1 MQTKDSNFLSGLKIL
16 IIDDKPEGLDVTKS
30 MLSFYQAEVIP
41 CLTAAKGLEQ
51 LQAHKP
57 DVIVCD
63 LNMPQVNGY
72 QFIKA
77 VRNLPPDKG
86 GNTPAIALSVLG
98 RDEAQTKAIKAGF
111 QEYLGKPVRLV
122 TLIGTVAGAAGRQ
135 HQDNAQQ

>member
-1 MQTKDSNFLSGLKIL
+1 MSNLDASFRSAKETIL

-72 QFIKA
+72 QFIQA
-77 VRNLPPDKG
+77 VRNLPADQG
-86 GNTPAIALSVLG
+86 RNTPAVALSVLDK
-98 RDEAQTKAIKAGF
+98 DEAQAKAINAGLHGPQIENEEKAM
-111 QEYLGKPVRLV
+111 EEV
-122 TLIGTVAGAAGRQ
+122 
-135 HQDNAQQ
+135 